1 MPSQT
6 SASKAYTRRRWLFI
20 TAVGVQ
26 LLVACIS
33 IVLMTSVRVVVGGE
47 SLWSKGFN
55 AAALHLNQYAETGN
69 TQDFLDFQDALTTPL
84 GVGQAREA
92 LDEGDRHST
101 RIRTGLLQG
110 ENHPDDVDTLLY
122 ALPWVWTLDVLA
134 PTLTIWRSGDAH
146 VQALNQLGKDIYNH
160 RNSGRPVTHQTIA
173 SWHEEINNI
182 STTVVPLAKKF
193 NATLASNARDLEW
206 LLIFVNI
213 FTAALL
219 CTMHWLAIQKAIVEN
234 RKTSSKLETER
245 QRSSTTLAALG
256 DGVLNLDEQ
265 HRIRYANPSAS
276 RLLDLSQGHLLG
288 QDIQT
293 ILPFATEVLVKHLAG
308 PKQPG
313 MAPRRDD
320 SVHWIRRTSGD
331 NVAVHVSATTLDG
344 ENSGT
349 VVVLHDVSQEQNYM
363 RMLQW
368 QQSHDLLTGLDNR
381 ATFEKYL
388 QQVLGKHQASLLHL
402 NLDHFKMINASYGH
416 AAGDEILRQVC
427 QQLRL
432 VLRESDVLARVG
444 GDEFAVLLTHCPPHA
459 SMQSAERLRQ
469 SIHNLNVQ
477 WRQHNLHTGVSI
489 GVVHIDPQQS
499 SDPAS
504 LLGMA
509 ESACKHAKE
518 SGRNRITVYNP
529 HDRAFQRYQG
539 DMEWVQRLRNS
550 LEEDK
555 FTLFAQT
562 VYPLHPEDQG
572 GVHFEVL
579 LRLSDVPGQQL
590 SPSEFIPIA
599 ERYDLMNLID
609 RWVVRHAL
617 QLLKTHLAQGADIRT
632 CSINLSGSSLGDSD
646 LTEFIRQSIL
656 EFGIAG
662 DKLCFEITETSAIA
676 SMDSAIAMITEL
688 RKLGCRFS
696 LDDFGSGMASFRYLQ
711 QLPVDYLKIDGSFVR
726 DMLKNPSNFAMVEA
740 IGHIGHVMGKSTV
753 AEFVG
758 DQATFDALRSMGIDY
773 AQGYYIATPVPLDT
787 TYFQHAHQ
795 APQQHSRAT
804 ATPAPRD

>member
-1 MPSQT
+1 MPNPPP
-6 SASKAYTRRRWLFI
+6 ASKAYTQRRWLFI
-20 TAVGVQ
+20 SAVGVQ
-26 LLVACIS
+26 LLVACSS
-33 IVLMTSVRVVVGGE
+33 IVLMASVRVVMGGE

-55 AAALHLNQYAETGN
+55 TAALHLHHYAETGN
-69 TQDFLDFQDALTTPL
+69 TQDFLDFQDALTAPL
-84 GVGQAREA
+84 GVAKAREA
-92 LDEGDRHST
+92 LDEGDHHST
-101 RIRTGLLQG
+101 RIRTGLLQAG
-110 ENHPDDVDTLLY
+110 NHPDDIDTLLY

-134 PTLTIWRSGDAH
+134 PTLAIWRSADDHA
-146 VQALNQLGKDIYNH
+146 QALNQLGKDIYSH
-160 RNSGRPVTHQTIA
+160 RNSGRPVTTPTIA
-173 SWHEEINNI
+173 AWHEEINHI
-182 STTVVPLAKKF
+182 GVAVVPLAKQF
-193 NATLASNARDLEW
+193 NASLASHARDLEW
-206 LLIFVNI
+206 LLILVNM

-219 CTMHWLAIQKAIVEN
+219 CSMHWLAIQKAMAEN
-234 RKTSSKLETER
+234 RQTSNKLETER
-245 QRSSTTLAALG
+245 QRSTTTLAALD
-256 DGVLNLDEQ
+256 DGVLTLDEQ
-265 HRIRYANPSAS
+265 HRILYANPSAS

-293 ILPFATEVLVKHLAG
+293 ILPFATEALVNHLAS
-308 PKQPG
+308 PEAPR
-313 MAPRRDD
+313 MAPRQDD
-320 SVHWIRRTSGD
+320 HVHWIRRNSGD
-331 NVAVHVSATTLDG
+331 NVAVHITATPLDG
-344 ENSGT
+344 KRAGT

-363 RMLQW
+363 RMLLW

-388 QQVLGKHQASLLHL
+388 QQGMGKHQASLLYL

-469 SIHNLNVQ
+469 AIHNLNVQ
-477 WRQHNLHTGVSI
+477 WRQHNMHTAVSI
-489 GVVHIDPQQS
+489 GMVHIDPQQS
-499 SDPAS
+499 NDPAS

-529 HDRAFQRYQG
+529 HDRAFKRYQG
-539 DMEWVQRLRNS
+539 DMEWVQRLRSS

-562 VYPLHPEDQG
+562 VYPLQPKDQG

-579 LRLSDVPGQQL
+579 LRLSDVPGQHL

-599 ERYDLMNLID
+599 ERYDLMGLID
-609 RWVVRHAL
+609 RWVVRHTL
-617 QLLKTHLAQGADIRT
+617 QLLKTHMAQGADIRT
-632 CSINLSGSSLGDSD
+632 CAINLSGSSLGDSD

-656 EFGIAG
+656 EFDVAG

-711 QLPVDYLKIDGSFVR
+711 QLPVDYLKIDGNFVR

-740 IGHIGHVMGKSTV
+740 IGHIGHVMGKFTV

-758 DQATFDALRSMGIDY
+758 DQATFDALRDMGIDY

-787 TYFQHAHQ
+787 AYFQQAQQ
-795 APQQHSRAT
+795 APLRRGLHTT
-804 ATPAPRD
+804 ACTPRD